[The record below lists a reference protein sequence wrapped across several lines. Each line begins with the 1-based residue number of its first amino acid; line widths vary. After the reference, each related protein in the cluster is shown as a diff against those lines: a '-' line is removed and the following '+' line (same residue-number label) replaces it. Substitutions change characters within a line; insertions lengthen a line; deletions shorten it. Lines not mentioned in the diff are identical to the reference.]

1 MTEQRSFQVLEDAWI
16 PLSDGTR
23 LAARIWMPDN
33 AVSDPVPAILEFLPY
48 RRRDGTA
55 PRDESTYP
63 VFARAGYAG
72 VRVDMR
78 GSGDS
83 DGDIEDEYS
92 PQELADA
99 AEVIAWLAEQDWC
112 SGSVGMMGIS
122 WGGFNG
128 LQVAALRP
136 PALKAVISL
145 SSTVDRYNDDIHYK
159 NGCLLSANF
168 YWASNMLSYSS
179 RPPDPTIVGKDWRD
193 LWLKRL
199 ESIDF
204 PLTTWLA
211 HQRRDDYW
219 RHGSICEDY
228 GALEAA
234 VLIIAG
240 WGDGYRNAPPTAAA
254 HLSAPVKAINGPW
267 IHKYPHFAWPKP
279 RLDFHA
285 EALRWWDRW
294 LKGIRNGAE
303 DLPDY
308 RAYITEAVRPSNW
321 RDSDPGR
328 WVALETW
335 PSPDVYS
342 RTLHLAG
349 EGNLSEAPGSDG
361 TAVVSSPQ
369 DCGTASGEYF
379 TLAPGADLPG
389 DQRGD
394 DGLSL
399 VFETDVLSEPLEIL
413 GRPRLSVKVAIDAP
427 LGNLIVRL
435 VDVHPDGM
443 AQRVSLG
450 ALNLA
455 HRHSNAEPEP
465 MTPGAFEEV
474 EIALDESGHL
484 FRAGHRI
491 RLAISTSYWPLI
503 LPPPSQVTAQ
513 IVTGPQSRF
522 ALPVL
527 QVGKRADMPEPADPD
542 PLPKYKVHAP
552 GEERRWVEKDL
563 SAGIT
568 RYHILD
574 DGGANEHP
582 GHGMV
587 SHEIRRES
595 WSIRPEDPLSLVGEA
610 RMTAKRSRGNWSTRT
625 EATTR
630 LTVDGTDFYL
640 EAKLEVFE
648 GESLLFERQWSDKIP
663 RDCM

>member
-1 MTEQRSFQVLEDAWI
+1 MTEKRSFQVIEDAWI
-16 PLSDGTR
+16 PLPDGTR
-23 LAARIWMPDN
+23 LAARIWMPDDTE
-33 AVSDPVPAILEFLPY
+33 ADPVPAILEFLPY

-99 AEVIAWLAEQDWC
+99 VEVIAWLAAQDWC

-122 WGGFNG
+122 WGGFNS

-159 NGCLLSANF
+159 DGCLLSANF

-179 RPPDPTIVGKDWRD
+179 RPPDPAILGEGWRE

-228 GALEAA
+228 AALEAA

-254 HLSAPVKAINGPW
+254 NLSAPVKAINGPW
-267 IHKYPHFAWPKP
+267 IHKYSHFAWPKP

-285 EALRWWDRW
+285 EAIRWWDRW
-294 LKGIRNGAE
+294 LKGIENKAE
-303 DLPDY
+303 DLPAY
-308 RAYITEAVRPSNW
+308 RAYITEGVRPSTW

-328 WVALETW
+328 WVAVDNW
-335 PSPDVYS
+335 PSPDVVS
-342 RTLHLAG
+342 RSLHLGADG
-349 EGNLSEAPGSDG
+349 GLNDDPG
-361 TAVVSSPQ
+361 TEAVVSVCSPQ
-369 DCGTASGEYF
+369 DCGTDSGEYF

-394 DGLSL
+394 DGLSV
-399 VFETDVLSEPLEIL
+399 VFETGILSEPVEIL
-413 GRPRLSVKVAIDAP
+413 GRPRLSVRVAIDAP

-435 VDVHPDGM
+435 VDVHPDGL

-455 HRHSNAEPEP
+455 HRRGNAEPQP
-465 MTPGAFEEV
+465 MTPGQFEEV
-474 EIALDESGHL
+474 EVALDEAGHL

-491 RLAISTSYWPLI
+491 RVSVSTAYWPLI
-503 LPPPSQVTAQ
+503 LPPPAQVTAQ
-513 IVTGPQSRF
+513 IVTGPDSRF
-522 ALPVL
+522 TLPVL
-527 QVGKRADMPEPADPD
+527 EVAKRAEMPEPADPD
-542 PLPKYKVHAP
+542 PLPRYKTLEP
-552 GEERRWVEKDL
+552 GGTRRWVERDL
-563 SAGIT
+563 SAGLT
-568 RYHILD
+568 HYHIHD
-574 DGGANEHP
+574 DTGANEHP

-587 SHEIRRES
+587 SREIRRES
-595 WSIRPEDPLSLVGEA
+595 WSVKPDDPLSVTGETH
-610 RMTAKRSRGNWSTRT
+610 MTAARSRGDWSTRT
-625 EATTR
+625 EAKTR
-630 LTVDGTDFYL
+630 MTADRSDFHL
-640 EAKLEVFE
+640 EASLAVYE
-648 GESLLFERQWSDKIP
+648 GETLLFERRWSDKIP

>member
-1 MTEQRSFQVLEDAWI
+1 MSEPRSFQVIEDAWI
-16 PLSDGTR
+16 PLRDGTR

-33 AVSDPVPAILEFLPY
+33 AEADPVPAILEFLPY

-63 VFARAGYAG
+63 VFAQAGYAG

-99 AEVIAWLAEQDWC
+99 VEVIAWLAAQDWC
-112 SGSVGMMGIS
+112 NGSVGMMGIS
-122 WGGFNG
+122 WGGFNS

-179 RPPDPTIVGKDWRD
+179 RPPDPAIVGEGWRD

-228 GALEAA
+228 AAVEAA

-254 HLSAPVKAINGPW
+254 NLSSPVKAINGPW

-279 RLDFHA
+279 RLDFHT
-285 EALRWWDRW
+285 EAIRWWDRW
-294 LKGIRNGAE
+294 LKGIENAAE
-303 DLPDY
+303 DLPAY
-308 RAYITEAVRPSNW
+308 RAYMTEGVRPSTW
-321 RDSDPGR
+321 RESDPGR
-328 WVALETW
+328 WVAVDSW
-335 PSPDVYS
+335 PSSDVAGRS
-342 RTLHLAG
+342 FHLSADGKLSDEAGAEGTLTL
-349 EGNLSEAPGSDG
+349 
-361 TAVVSSPQ
+361 SSPQ

-389 DQRGD
+389 DQRVD

-399 VFETDVLSEPLEIL
+399 LFETEALSEPLEIL
-413 GRPRLSVKVAIDAP
+413 GRPRLSLKVATDAP

-435 VDVHPDGM
+435 VDVHPDGL

-455 HRHSNAEPEP
+455 HRNGNAEPTA
-465 MTPGAFEEV
+465 MTPGQFEEV

-484 FRAGHRI
+484 FRAGHRV
-491 RLAISTSYWPLI
+491 RVAISTAYWPLI
-503 LPPPSQVTAQ
+503 LPPPAHVTAQ
-513 IVTGPQSRF
+513 IVAGPQSRF
-522 ALPVL
+522 TLPIL
-527 QVGKRADMPEPADPD
+527 QVAKRADMPEPADPD
-542 PLPKYKVHAP
+542 PLPKYKTHEP
-552 GEERRWVEKDL
+552 GETRRWVEQDL
-563 SAGIT
+563 SAGVT
-568 RYHILD
+568 RYRILD
-574 DGGANEHP
+574 DTGANEHP
-582 GHGMV
+582 DHGMV
-587 SHEIRRES
+587 AREIRRES
-595 WSIRPEDPLSLVGEA
+595 WSIKPDDPLSVTGETH
-610 RMTAKRSRGNWSTRT
+610 MTATRSRGDWSTRT
-625 EATTR
+625 EARTR
-630 LTVDGTDFYL
+630 MTADGDDFHLDASL
-640 EAKLEVFE
+640 EIYE
-648 GESLLFERQWSDKIP
+648 GETLLFERQWSDKIP

>member
-1 MTEQRSFQVLEDAWI
+1 MSKRSFHVIEDAWI
-16 PLSDGTR
+16 PLRDGTR
-23 LAARIWMPDN
+23 LAARIWMPEG
-33 AVSDPVPAILEFLPY
+33 AEQDPVPAILEHLPY

-63 VFARAGYAG
+63 VFAEAGYAG

-83 DGDIEDEYS
+83 EGVIEDEYS

-99 AEVIAWLAEQDWC
+99 VEVIEWLAAQDWC

-122 WGGFNG
+122 WGGFNS

-145 SSTVDRYNDDIHYK
+145 SSTVDRYNDDIHFK

-168 YWASNMLSYSS
+168 YWATNMLCYSS
-179 RPPDPTIVGKDWRD
+179 RPPDPEIVGADWRTQ
-193 LWLKRL
+193 WLKRL
-199 ESIDF
+199 ETIDY
-204 PLTTWLA
+204 PLNTWLA

-228 GALEAA
+228 DALEAA

-254 HLSAPVKAINGPW
+254 HLNAPVKAINGPW

-285 EALRWWDRW
+285 EAIRWWDHW
-294 LKGIRNGAE
+294 LKGIENDAE
-303 DLPDY
+303 DLPAY
-308 RAYITEAVRPSNW
+308 RAYVTEGVRPSTW
-321 RDSDPGR
+321 RESDPGR
-328 WVALETW
+328 WVAMESW
-335 PSPDVYS
+335 PSSDVAGM
-342 RTLHLAG
+342 TLHLTGDGCLSDAPG
-349 EGNLSEAPGSDG
+349 EGGM
-361 TAVVSSPQ
+361 AVVASPQ

-399 VFETDVLSEPLEIL
+399 VFETEVLAEPLEIL
-413 GRPRLSVKVAIDAP
+413 GRPSLKVKLAIDAP
-427 LGNLIVRL
+427 LGNLAVRL

-450 ALNLA
+450 VLNLA
-455 HRHSNAEPEP
+455 HRGGNATPEP

-474 EIALDESGHL
+474 EILLDESGHR

-491 RLAISTSYWPLI
+491 RLAISTAYWPLI
-503 LPPPSQVTAQ
+503 LPPPSHVTAQ
-513 IVTGPQSRF
+513 LVTGSDSRF
-522 ALPVL
+522 TLPVL
-527 QVGKRADMPEPADPD
+527 QAAKPAEMPEPADPD
-542 PLPKYKVHAP
+542 PLPKYPNLEP
-552 GEERRWVEKDL
+552 GETRRWMERDL
-563 SAGIT
+563 SAGVT
-568 RYHILD
+568 HYLILD
-574 DGGANEHP
+574 DTGANQHP

-587 SHEIRRES
+587 SQEIRREC
-595 WSIRPEDPLSLVGEA
+595 WSIQPEDPLSVTGEA
-610 RMTAKRSRGNWSTRT
+610 HMTARRSRGDWSTRT
-625 EATTR
+625 ETTTR
-630 LTVDGTDFYL
+630 LTADATHFHL
-640 EAKLEVFE
+640 TAKLEAYEGEALVFE
-648 GESLLFERQWSDKIP
+648 REWTRKIR
-663 RDCM
+663 RDFM

>member
-1 MTEQRSFQVLEDAWI
+1 MSDKRSFHIIEDAWI
-16 PLSDGTR
+16 PLKDGTR

-33 AVSDPVPAILEFLPY
+33 AKADPVPAILEFLPY
-48 RRRDGTA
+48 RRRDGTS

-63 VFARAGYAG
+63 AFAKAGYAG

-99 AEVIAWLAEQDWC
+99 VEVIAWLASQDWC

-122 WGGFNG
+122 WGGFNS

-136 PALKAVISL
+136 KALKAVISL
-145 SSTVDRYNDDIHYK
+145 STTVDRYNDDIHYK

-168 YWASNMLSYSS
+168 YWAGNMLSYSS
-179 RPPDPTIVGKDWRD
+179 RPPDPQIVGETWREM
-193 LWLKRL
+193 WLKRL
-199 ESIDF
+199 ESIDY
-204 PLTTWLA
+204 PLSTWLG

-228 GALEAA
+228 GALQAA
-234 VLIIAG
+234 VLIIGG

-285 EALRWWDRW
+285 EAIRWWDRW
-294 LKGIRNGAE
+294 LKGIDNRAE
-303 DLPDY
+303 DLPAY
-308 RAYITEAVRPSNW
+308 RAYITEGVRPSTW

-328 WVALETW
+328 WVAVDSW
-335 PSPDVYS
+335 PSADVEI
-342 RTLHLAG
+342 RALHLSA
-349 EGNLSEAPGSDG
+349 EGSLTEDPREDG
-361 TAVVSSPQ
+361 IAMVSSPQ
-369 DCGTASGEYF
+369 DCGTAAGEYF

-389 DQRGD
+389 DQRSD

-399 VFETDVLSEPLEIL
+399 LFETDVLPEPLEIL
-413 GRPRLSVKVAIDAP
+413 GRPRLSVKVAINAP

-450 ALNLA
+450 TLNLA
-455 HRHSNAEPEP
+455 HRHGNAAPTP
-465 MTPGAFEEV
+465 MTPNSFEDI

-491 RLAISTSYWPLI
+491 RVAISTAYWPLI

-522 ALPVL
+522 TLPLL
-527 QVGKRADMPEPADPD
+527 QVAKRAEMPEPADPD
-542 PLPKYKVHAP
+542 PLPKYASLER
-552 GEERRWVEKDL
+552 GETRRWVERDL

-568 RYHILD
+568 HYHILD
-574 DGGANEHP
+574 DTGANEHP

-587 SHEIRRES
+587 AREIRRES
-595 WSIRPEDPLSLVGEA
+595 WSVKPDDPLSVTGEA
-610 RMTAKRSRGNWSTRT
+610 HMTASRSRGNWSTRT
-625 EATTR
+625 EAITR
-630 LTVDGTDFYL
+630 LTADRTDFHL
-640 EAKLEVFE
+640 EASLEVFE
-648 GESLLFERQWSDKIP
+648 GETLLFERRWSDTIP
-663 RDCM
+663 RDNM

>member
-1 MTEQRSFQVLEDAWI
+1 MSKRSYRVIEDAWI
-16 PLSDGTR
+16 PLRDGTR
-23 LAARIWMPDN
+23 LAARIWMPDGAERDPIP
-33 AVSDPVPAILEFLPY
+33 AVLEHLPY

-63 VFARAGYAG
+63 VFAEAGYAG

-83 DGDIEDEYS
+83 EGDVEDEYS

-99 AEVIAWLAEQDWC
+99 LEVIEWLAAQDWC

-122 WGGFNG
+122 WGGFNS

-145 SSTVDRYNDDIHYK
+145 SSTVDRYNDDIHFK

-168 YWASNMLSYSS
+168 YWASNMLCYSS
-179 RPPDPTIVGKDWRD
+179 RPPDPEIVGEDWRE
-193 LWLKRL
+193 LWLRRL
-199 ESIDF
+199 ESLDY
-204 PLTTWLA
+204 PLSTWLA

-228 GALEAA
+228 DAVEAA

-254 HLSAPVKAINGPW
+254 NLNAPVKAINGPW

-279 RLDFHA
+279 RIDFHA
-285 EALRWWDRW
+285 EAIRWWDRW
-294 LKGIRNGAE
+294 LKGIENKAE
-303 DLPDY
+303 DLPAY
-308 RAYITEAVRPSNW
+308 RAYITEGVRPSTW
-321 RDSDPGR
+321 RESDAGR
-328 WVALETW
+328 WVAMENW
-335 PSPDVYS
+335 PSPDVS
-342 RTLHLAG
+342 SHTLHLG
-349 EGNLSEAPGSDG
+349 PDGRLSDEPGSEG
-361 TAVVSSPQ
+361 RTLVASPQ

-399 VFETDVLSEPLEIL
+399 VFETDTLAEPLEIL
-413 GRPRLSVKVAIDAP
+413 GRPRLNAKLAIDAP

-450 ALNLA
+450 VLNLA
-455 HRHSNAEPEP
+455 HRGGNAEPVP
-465 MTPGAFEEV
+465 MTPGEFEEV
-474 EIALDESGHL
+474 EINLDESGHL

-491 RLAISTSYWPLI
+491 RVAISTAYWPLI
-503 LPPPSQVTAQ
+503 LPPPSHVTAQ
-513 IVTGPQSRF
+513 IVTGPDSRF
-522 ALPVL
+522 MLPVI
-527 QVGKRADMPEPADPD
+527 QTAKRADMPEPVNPD
-542 PLPKYKVHAP
+542 PLQKYRSLEP
-552 GEERRWVEKDL
+552 GETRRWVERDL
-563 SAGIT
+563 SAGVT
-568 RYHILD
+568 QYHILD
-574 DGGANEHP
+574 DTGANEHP

-595 WSIRPEDPLSLVGEA
+595 WSIKPEDPLSVTGEA
-610 RMTAKRSRGNWSTRT
+610 HLTAKRSRGEWSTRT
-625 EATTR
+625 ETRTR
-630 LTVDGTDFYL
+630 LTADSAFFYL
-640 EAKLEVFE
+640 EASLEAFE
-648 GESLLFERQWSDKIP
+648 GETLIFEREWIDKIA

>member
-1 MTEQRSFQVLEDAWI
+1 MPKRSFQVIEDAWI
-16 PLSDGTR
+16 SLRDGTR
-23 LAARIWMPDN
+23 LAARIWMPEG
-33 AVSDPVPAILEFLPY
+33 AEKDPVPAILEHLPY

-55 PRDESTYP
+55 PRDETTYP
-63 VFARAGYAG
+63 AFAEAGYAG

-83 DGDIEDEYS
+83 DGDVEDEYS

-99 AEVIAWLAEQDWC
+99 VEVIEWLAAQDWC

-122 WGGFNG
+122 WGGFNS

-145 SSTVDRYNDDIHYK
+145 SSTVDRYNDDIHTK

-168 YWASNMLSYSS
+168 YWASNMLCYSS
-179 RPPDPTIVGKDWRD
+179 RPPDPEIVGEGWRAQ
-193 LWLKRL
+193 WLKRL
-199 ESIDF
+199 ESLDY

-228 GALEAA
+228 EAVEAA

-254 HLSAPVKAINGPW
+254 NLKAPVKAINGPW

-279 RLDFHA
+279 RIDFHA
-285 EALRWWDRW
+285 EAIRWWDRW
-294 LKGIRNGAE
+294 LKGTPNEAE
-303 DLPDY
+303 DLPAY
-308 RAYITEAVRPSNW
+308 RAYITEGIRPSTW
-321 RDSDPGR
+321 RESDPGR
-328 WVALETW
+328 WVAMESW
-335 PSPDVYS
+335 PSPDIGS
-342 RTLHLAG
+342 RTLHLGTDGRLSG
-349 EGNLSEAPGSDG
+349 EPGSEG
-361 TAVVSSPQ
+361 MALVASPQ

-399 VFETDVLSEPLEIL
+399 VFETEVLAEPLEIL
-413 GRPRLSVKVAIDAP
+413 GRPHLNVKLAIDAP

-450 ALNLA
+450 VLNLA
-455 HRHSNAEPEP
+455 HRAGNAEPVP

-474 EIALDESGHL
+474 EINLDESGHL
-484 FRAGHRI
+484 FRAGHRL
-491 RLAISTSYWPLI
+491 RVAISTAYWPLI
-503 LPPPSQVTAQ
+503 LPPPSHVTAQ
-513 IVTGPQSRF
+513 IVTGPDSRF
-522 ALPVL
+522 TLPIL
-527 QVGKRADMPEPADPD
+527 RTAKRADMPEPTNPD
-542 PLPKYKVHAP
+542 PLPKYRSLEP
-552 GEERRWVEKDL
+552 GGTRRWVERDL
-563 SAGIT
+563 SAGVT
-568 RYHILD
+568 QYHILD
-574 DGGANEHP
+574 DTGANEHP

-587 SHEIRRES
+587 SREIRRES
-595 WSIRPEDPLSLVGEA
+595 WSIKPEDPLSVTGEA
-610 RMTAKRSRGNWSTRT
+610 HLTAIRSRGGWSTRT
-625 EATTR
+625 ETTTR
-630 LTVDGTDFYL
+630 LTADSTYFYL
-640 EAKLEVFE
+640 EAKLEAYEGDTLVFE
-648 GESLLFERQWSDKIP
+648 REWSDKIA